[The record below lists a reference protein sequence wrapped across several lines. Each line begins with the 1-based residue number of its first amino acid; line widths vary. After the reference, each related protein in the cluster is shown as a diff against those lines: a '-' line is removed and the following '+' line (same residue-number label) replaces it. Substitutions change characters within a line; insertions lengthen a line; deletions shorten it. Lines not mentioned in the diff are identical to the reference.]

1 MRRARC
7 RWRLNAGVAIA
18 GISLIAVPVAAPI
31 PHVEVRGV
39 RLTSGDGADSPLGD
53 GTAFVMG
60 GSGIPIPPQRY
71 VDAADKL
78 YLEPRDFTG
87 TPQALDTPEGFYPTT
102 GVNSLTADASEAQ
115 GAQILDGAITG
126 QIAEGNVDAANPVV
140 VFGYSQSSAMSTFTM
155 QQLQDQGVP
164 SDDVHFVLVGDT
176 AAPNGG
182 LLERFDL
189 SGNDLSVPSFGVT
202 FGDPTPADLYPTD
215 IYTLEYDGFADFP
228 QYPIDPLSDL
238 NAFAG
243 MIYEH
248 LTYLDLTPAQIANA
262 IPLETLQSAGDSLT
276 DYYMIPVGDLPLLD
290 PLRLIPFVGN
300 PLADLLQ
307 PDMTVLVNLGYGS
320 ITDGWSQG
328 PANVTTPFELFPTDL
343 NWSDVLTALV
353 NGVGQG
359 VDAAIADLENPDNY
373 QIPSLLDNP
382 TLAPLVDAAFTSG
395 LIDTL
400 QPTSEQLTQAL
411 LGGNFPLSD
420 ATLLSPLT
428 DLVNDFTSTLSA
440 DYASLL
446 PIADTINALT
456 TTLPAY
462 DASLFVDQLEAGNLL
477 GAIGDPIAADV
488 ALIPFAIFL
497 GAGPIT
503 DAVDGTL
510 LNIADLIP

>member
-1 MRRARC
+1 VARAPRRC
-7 RWRLNAGVAIA
+7 CLGAGAAIA
-18 GISLIAVPVAAPI
+18 GASLIAAPVLSPAPHI
-31 PHVEVRGV
+31 EMRDVQ
-39 RLTSGDGADSPLGD
+39 LTSGDGAGSPLGD
-53 GTAFVMG
+53 GTALVMG
-60 GSGIPIPPQRY
+60 GSSIPIPPQSY
-71 VDAADKL
+71 VNAADTL
-78 YLEPRDFTG
+78 YLQPRDFTG

-115 GAQILDGAITG
+115 GAQILNGAITG
-126 QIAEGNVDAANPVV
+126 QIADGNVDAANPVV
-140 VFGYSQSSAMSTFTM
+140 VFGYSQSSALSTMTM
-155 QQLQDQGVP
+155 EQLWNQGVP

-182 LLERFDL
+182 LLERFT
-189 SGNDLSVPSFGVT
+189 DLSVPSFGIT
-202 FGDPTPADLYPTD
+202 FGNPTPDDLYPTD
-215 IYTLEYDGFADFP
+215 VYTLEYDGFADFP

-248 LTYLDLTPAQIANA
+248 LTYLELDPGQIQNA
-262 IPLETLQSAGDSLT
+262 IPLETTGDSLT
-276 DYYMIPVGDLPLLD
+276 DYYMIGVQDLPLLD

-307 PDMTVLVNLGYGS
+307 PDVTVLVNLGYGS

-328 PANVTTPFELFPTDL
+328 PANVATPFELFPTDL
-343 NWSDVLTALV
+343 NWSDVFTALA
-353 NGVGQG
+353 NGVPQG
-359 VDAAIADLENPDNY
+359 IEAAIADLENPDNY

-400 QPTSEQLTQAL
+400 QPTPEQLTQAL

-420 ATLLSPLT
+420 ATLLSPPT
-428 DLVNDFTSTLSA
+428 DLVNDFTSTISA
-440 DYASLL
+440 DYAALL

-456 TTLPAY
+456 TTMPAY

-503 DAVDGTL
+503 DAVEGTL
-510 LNIADLIP
+510 LNIANLIP

>member
-1 MRRARC
+1 MRRARRC
-7 RWRLNAGVAIA
+7 CLSAVVAIA
-18 GISLIAVPVAAPI
+18 AVSLNAAPVAPPALR
-31 PHVEVRGV
+31 VQARDVQ
-39 RLTSGDGADSPLGD
+39 LASGDTVDYPLGD
-53 GTAFVMG
+53 GTALVMG
-60 GSGIPIPPQRY
+60 GSSIPIPPQSY
-71 VDAADKL
+71 VNAADTL
-78 YLEPRDFTG
+78 YLQPRDFTG

-115 GAQILDGAITG
+115 GAKILDDAITG
-126 QIAEGNVDAANPVV
+126 QIASGRVDAANPVV
-140 VFGYSQSSAMSTFTM
+140 VFGYSQSAAMSTFTM
-155 QQLQDQGVP
+155 EQLQAQGVP

-189 SGNDLSVPSFGVT
+189 PGTSFSVPSFGVT

-215 IYTLEYDGFADFP
+215 VYTLEYDGFADFP

-248 LTYLDLTPAQIANA
+248 LTYLALEPAQVQEA
-262 IPLETLQSAGDSLT
+262 IPLATTGDTLT
-276 DYYMIPVGDLPLLD
+276 DYFMIPVSDLPLLD

-328 PANVTTPFELFPTDL
+328 PADVPTPFDLFPSDL

-353 NGVGQG
+353 NGVPQG
-359 VDAAIADLENPDNY
+359 IQAAVADLENPDNY

-382 TLAPLVDAAFTSG
+382 TLAPLVDAAYTAG

-400 QPTSEQLTQAL
+400 QPTSLDLTQAL
-411 LGGNFPLSD
+411 LGGSFPVSD
-420 ATLLSPLT
+420 ATLLSPPA
-428 DLVNDFTSTLSA
+428 DLVNDLASTLSA
-440 DYASLL
+440 DYAALL

-456 TTLPAY
+456 TSLPAF
-462 DASLFVDQLEAGNLL
+462 DASLFTDQLDAGNLL
-477 GAIGDPIAADV
+477 GAIGDPIAADI
-488 ALIPFAIFL
+488 ALIPFALFL
-497 GAGPIT
+497 GAGPIA
-503 DAVDGTL
+503 DAVEGTL

>member
-1 MRRARC
+1 
-7 RWRLNAGVAIA
+7 
-18 GISLIAVPVAAPI
+18 
-31 PHVEVRGV
+31 
-39 RLTSGDGADSPLGD
+39 
-53 GTAFVMG
+53 
-60 GSGIPIPPQRY
+60 
-71 VDAADKL
+71 
-78 YLEPRDFTG
+78 
-87 TPQALDTPEGFYPTT
+87 
-102 GVNSLTADASEAQ
+102 
-115 GAQILDGAITG
+115 
-126 QIAEGNVDAANPVV
+126 VDAANPVV

-155 QQLQDQGVP
+155 EQLQEQGVP

-189 SGNDLSVPSFGVT
+189 PGNDLSVPSFGIT
-202 FGDPTPADLYPTD
+202 FGNPTPADLYPTD

-248 LTYLDLTPAQIANA
+248 LTYLALDPTQIANA
-262 IPLETLQSAGDSLT
+262 IPLETTGDTLT

-328 PANVTTPFELFPTDL
+328 PANVPTPFDLFPTDL
-343 NWSDVLTALV
+343 NWSGVLTALV
-353 NGVGQG
+353 NGAGQG
-359 VDAAIADLENPDNY
+359 IQAAIADLENPDNY

-382 TLAPLVDAAFTSG
+382 TLAPLVDAAYTSG

-411 LGGNFPLSD
+411 LGGDFPLSD
-420 ATLLSPLT
+420 ATLSSPLT
-428 DLVNDFTSTLSA
+428 DIVNDFTSTLSA

-462 DASLFVDQLEAGNLL
+462 DASLFTDQLEAGNLL

-497 GAGPIT
+497 GAGPIS
-503 DAVDGTL
+503 DAVEGTL
-510 LNIADLIP
+510 LNIANLIP

>member
-1 MRRARC
+1 MGRARRRC
-7 RWRLNAGVAIA
+7 CLGAGVAIA
-18 GISLIAVPVAAPI
+18 GASLIAAPVSSPAPHI
-31 PHVEVRGV
+31 EMRDVQF
-39 RLTSGDGADSPLGD
+39 TSGDGADSPLGD
-53 GTAFVMG
+53 GTALVMG
-60 GSGIPIPPQRY
+60 GSSIPIPPQSY
-71 VDAADKL
+71 VNAADTL
-78 YLEPRDFTG
+78 YLQPRDFTG

-115 GAQILDGAITG
+115 GAQILNGAITG
-126 QIAEGNVDAANPVV
+126 QIADGNVDAANPVV
-140 VFGYSQSSAMSTFTM
+140 VFGYSQSSALSTMTM
-155 QQLQDQGVP
+155 EQLWNQGVP

-182 LLERFDL
+182 LLERFT
-189 SGNDLSVPSFGVT
+189 DLSVPSFGIT
-202 FGDPTPADLYPTD
+202 FGNPTPDDLYPTD
-215 IYTLEYDGFADFP
+215 VYTLEYDGFADFP

-248 LTYLDLTPAQIANA
+248 LTYLDLDPGQIQNA
-262 IPLETLQSAGDSLT
+262 IPLETTGDSLT
-276 DYYMIPVGDLPLLD
+276 DYYMIGVQDLPLLD

-307 PDMTVLVNLGYGS
+307 PDVTVLVNLGYGS

-328 PANVTTPFELFPTDL
+328 PANVATPFELFPTDL
-343 NWSDVLTALV
+343 NWSDVFTALL
-353 NGVGQG
+353 NGVPQG
-359 VDAAIADLENPDNY
+359 IEAAIADLENPDNY

-400 QPTSEQLTQAL
+400 QPTPEQLTQAL

-420 ATLLSPLT
+420 ATLLSPPT
-428 DLVNDFTSTLSA
+428 DLVNDFTSTISA
-440 DYASLL
+440 DYAALL

-456 TTLPAY
+456 TTMPAY

-503 DAVDGTL
+503 DAVEGTL
-510 LNIADLIP
+510 LNIANLIP

>member
-1 MRRARC
+1 VGRARRRC
-7 RWRLNAGVAIA
+7 CLGAGVAIA
-18 GISLIAVPVAAPI
+18 GASLIAAPVLSPAPHI
-31 PHVEVRGV
+31 EMRDVQ
-39 RLTSGDGADSPLGD
+39 LTSGDGADSPLGD
-53 GTAFVMG
+53 GTALVMG
-60 GSGIPIPPQRY
+60 GSSIPIPPQSY
-71 VDAADKL
+71 VNAADTL
-78 YLEPRDFTG
+78 YLQPRDFTG

-115 GAQILDGAITG
+115 GAQILNGAITG
-126 QIAEGNVDAANPVV
+126 QIADGNVDAANPVV
-140 VFGYSQSSAMSTFTM
+140 VFGYSQSSALSTMTM
-155 QQLQDQGVP
+155 EQLWNQGVP

-182 LLERFDL
+182 LLERFT
-189 SGNDLSVPSFGVT
+189 DLSVPSFGIT
-202 FGDPTPADLYPTD
+202 FGNPTPDDLYPTD
-215 IYTLEYDGFADFP
+215 VYTLEYDGFADFP

-248 LTYLDLTPAQIANA
+248 LTYLELDPGQIQNA
-262 IPLETLQSAGDSLT
+262 IPLETTGDSLT
-276 DYYMIPVGDLPLLD
+276 DYYMIGVQDLPLLD

-307 PDMTVLVNLGYGS
+307 PDVTVLVNLGYGS

-328 PANVTTPFELFPTDL
+328 PANVATPFELFPTDL
-343 NWSDVLTALV
+343 NWSDVFTALL
-353 NGVGQG
+353 NGVPQG
-359 VDAAIADLENPDNY
+359 IEAAIADLENPDNY

-400 QPTSEQLTQAL
+400 QPTPEQLTQAL

-420 ATLLSPLT
+420 ATLLSPPT
-428 DLVNDFTSTLSA
+428 DLVNDFTSTISA
-440 DYASLL
+440 DYAALL

-456 TTLPAY
+456 TTMPAY

-503 DAVDGTL
+503 DAVEGTL
-510 LNIADLIP
+510 LNIANLIP

>member
-1 MRRARC
+1 VARARRRC
-7 RWRLNAGVAIA
+7 CLGAGAAIA
-18 GISLIAVPVAAPI
+18 GASLIAAPVLSPAPHI
-31 PHVEVRGV
+31 EMRDVQ
-39 RLTSGDGADSPLGD
+39 LTSGDGAGSPLGD
-53 GTAFVMG
+53 GTALVMG
-60 GSGIPIPPQRY
+60 GSSIPIPPQSY
-71 VDAADKL
+71 VNAADTL
-78 YLEPRDFTG
+78 YLQPRDFTG

-115 GAQILDGAITG
+115 GAQILNGAITG
-126 QIAEGNVDAANPVV
+126 QIADGNVDAANPVV
-140 VFGYSQSSAMSTFTM
+140 VFGYSQSSALSTMTM
-155 QQLQDQGVP
+155 EQLWNQGVP

-182 LLERFDL
+182 LLERFT
-189 SGNDLSVPSFGVT
+189 DLSVPSFGIT
-202 FGDPTPADLYPTD
+202 FGNPTPADLYPTD
-215 IYTLEYDGFADFP
+215 VYTLEYDGFADFP

-248 LTYLDLTPAQIANA
+248 LTYLDLDPGQIQNA
-262 IPLETLQSAGDSLT
+262 IPLETTGDSLT
-276 DYYMIPVGDLPLLD
+276 DYYMIGVQDLPLLD

-328 PANVTTPFELFPTDL
+328 PANVATPFELFPTDL
-343 NWSDVLTALV
+343 NWSDVFTALL
-353 NGVGQG
+353 NGVPQG
-359 VDAAIADLENPDNY
+359 IEAAIADLENPDNY

-400 QPTSEQLTQAL
+400 QPTPEQLTQAL

-420 ATLLSPLT
+420 ATLLSPPT
-428 DLVNDFTSTLSA
+428 DLVNDFTSTISA
-440 DYASLL
+440 DYAALL

-456 TTLPAY
+456 TTTPAY

-503 DAVDGTL
+503 DAVEGTL
-510 LNIADLIP
+510 LNIANLIP

>member
-1 MRRARC
+1 M
-7 RWRLNAGVAIA
+7 AIA
-18 GISLIAVPVAAPI
+18 GISLIAVLVAAPI
-31 PHVEVRGV
+31 PHVEVRDV
-39 RLTSGDGADSPLGD
+39 RLTSGDAADSPLGD

-60 GSGIPIPPQRY
+60 GSGIPIPPQSY

-102 GVNSLTADASEAQ
+102 GVKSLTADASEAQ

-189 SGNDLSVPSFGVT
+189 SGNDLSVPSFGIT

-262 IPLETLQSAGDSLT
+262 IPLATTGNTLT
-276 DYYMIPVGDLPLLD
+276 DYHMIGVQDLPLLD

-307 PDMTVLVNLGYGS
+307 PDMTVLVNFGYGS

-328 PANVTTPFELFPTDL
+328 PANVATPFDLFPTNL
-343 NWSDVLTALV
+343 NWSDVFTALV
-353 NGVGQG
+353 NGVPQG
-359 VDAAIADLENPDNY
+359 IEAAIADLENPDNY

-382 TLAPLVDAAFTSG
+382 TLTPLVDAAFTSG

-428 DLVNDFTSTLSA
+428 DLVNDFTSTISA
-440 DYASLL
+440 DYAALL

-462 DASLFVDQLEAGNLL
+462 DASLFVDQLDAGNLL

-503 DAVDGTL
+503 DAVEGTL